1 MKHVE
6 LDGKLVGNGKPCYF
20 VAEIGSM
27 FSNFEEAKR
36 LIDSAIEVGIDA
48 VKFQT
53 FEANTITTKNNLF
66 DMENTGKI
74 HSTIYSKSVKFRKNF
89 K

>member
-66 DMENTGKI
+66 DMDITPIVK
-74 HSTIYSKSVKFRKNF
+74 TIIFFKKFLLSIYK
-89 K
+89 